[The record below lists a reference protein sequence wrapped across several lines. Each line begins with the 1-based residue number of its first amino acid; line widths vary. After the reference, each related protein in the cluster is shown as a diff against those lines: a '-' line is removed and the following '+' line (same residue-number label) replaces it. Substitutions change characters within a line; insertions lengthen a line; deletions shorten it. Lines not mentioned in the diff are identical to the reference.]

1 MTDSAPSTSPIEHIA
16 FRLGFKPALR
26 LRPGPALDRERARA
40 EARGLSTRVRLGGSG
55 QEILYVARDEERAA
69 ALLEAEAVSLC
80 GTNASI
86 EGHRELGR
94 LLGYP
99 RCCVDA
105 FVARLTEL
113 ESPIVG
119 QSEDHLAVRD
129 ALGRT
134 EIAHGRL
141 NPTPQ
146 DGGSTLISYY
156 PCRFDCTVSLRYG
169 EAVFGKIAERWPRH
183 SGEVRRRLMAPVTI
197 TPQGAR
203 LPGSASSEGGIT
215 LRFAAW

>member
-26 LRPGPALDRERARA
+26 LRPGPDLERERARA
-40 EARGLSTRVRLGGSG
+40 EARGLATRVRVGGSG
-55 QEILYVARDEERAA
+55 QELLYIARDEERAA
-69 ALLEAEAVSLC
+69 ALAEAEALSLC
-80 GTNASI
+80 GTDESI

-99 RCCVDA
+99 RCCVQA
-105 FVARLTEL
+105 FVTRITEF
-113 ESPIVG
+113 ESADRG
-119 QSEDHLAVRD
+119 QREDHLAVRD

-134 EIAHGRL
+134 KIAHGRL

-146 DGGSTLISYY
+146 EGGSTLISYY
-156 PCRFDCTVSLRYG
+156 PCRFDCTLSLRYG
-169 EAVFGKIAERWPRH
+169 EAVFGKIAQRWPRH
-183 SGEVRRRLMAPVTI
+183 SDEIRRRLMAPVTI
-197 TPQGAR
+197 TTRGTR
-203 LPGSASSEGGIT
+203 LPGGASSEGGVT